1 MIEPLDDELR
11 RLVGAL
17 REVDRPGDAARAST
31 WAAIDARLAAA
42 PTPRRTAARVSWP
55 LAALAAALV
64 LALGLA
70 AATAWRE
77 AERAGVEAVDQH
89 SPDSTPRAV
98 EPRPLRAVETSRS
111 VTGERPGESPQ
122 SESPGA
128 ASPESIQADAPESLP
143 HPSQLASPESS
154 QPDSPESHPHSSPT
168 GSPESLAHSPPP
180 GSPESLV
187 HSSPPGSPKSRPDP
201 SPPASPEASD
211 PSGPHA
217 SPGLEPARPASP
229 SRRRPADSPS
239 LRPEEVASFQRAQ
252 AALAAGRYDD
262 ALDALDAHGRRFA
275 GGLFEEERQVSR
287 ATALCKLGRVDAA
300 RDARR
305 RFLRERPG
313 SHLAERMRQI
323 CRDDE

>member
-17 REVDRPGDAARAST
+17 REVDRPGEAARATT

-42 PTPRRTAARVSWP
+42 ATPRRTAARVSWP

-98 EPRPLRAVETSRS
+98 EPRPLRAVEPSRS
-111 VTGERPGESPQ
+111 TTGERPGESPQ
-122 SESPGA
+122 FESPGA
-128 ASPESIQADAPESLP
+128 ASPESIQADAPESRP
-143 HPSQLASPESS
+143 DPS
-154 QPDSPESHPHSSPT
+154 QPDSPESSQP
-168 GSPESLAHSPPP
+168 GSPESLPHSPPP
-180 GSPESLV
+180 GSPESLP
-187 HSSPPGSPKSRPDP
+187 HSSPPGSPESRPDF
-201 SPPASPEASD
+201 SPAASPESSD

-217 SPGLEPARPASP
+217 SPGLDPARPASP

>member
-17 REVDRPGDAARAST
+17 REVDRPGEAARATT

-77 AERAGVEAVDQH
+77 AERASVEAVDQH

-98 EPRPLRAVETSRS
+98 EPRPLRAVDPSRS
-111 VTGERPGESPQ
+111 ATGERPGESPRF
-122 SESPGA
+122 ESPGA
-128 ASPESIQADAPESLP
+128 ASPASIQADAPESRLD
-143 HPSQLASPESS
+143 PSQPVSPESS
-154 QPDSPESHPHSSPT
+154 QP
-168 GSPESLAHSPPP
+168 GAPESLPHSPPP
-180 GSPESLV
+180 GAPE
-187 HSSPPGSPKSRPDP
+187 SRPDP
-201 SPPASPEASD
+201 SPTASPESSD

-217 SPGLEPARPASP
+217 SPGLDPARPASP

-275 GGLFEEERQVSR
+275 DGLFEEERQVSR

>member
-17 REVDRPGDAARAST
+17 REVDRPGEAARAAT
-31 WAAIDARLAAA
+31 WAAIDARLAED
-42 PTPRRTAARVSWP
+42 PPPPRAAARVSWP

-77 AERAGVEAVDQH
+77 AERARVEAVDQH
-89 SPDSTPRAV
+89 SPESSPRAV
-98 EPRPLRAVETSRS
+98 EPRPRRAALSSRS
-111 VTGERPGESPQ
+111 ATGERPGESP
-122 SESPGA
+122 PT
-128 ASPESIQADAPESLP
+128 
-143 HPSQLASPESS
+143 ESS
-154 QPDSPESHPHSSPT
+154 QADPPESPLESSQAGPLESPPAASQVGSSESRPDT
-168 GSPESLAHSPPP
+168 FQVGSPESRSAASQS
-180 GSPESLV
+180 GSPES
-187 HSSPPGSPKSRPDP
+187 PPDASEASAPESRSVASQSGSPESPDP
-201 SPPASPEASD
+201 A
-211 PSGPHA
+211 GHHA
-217 SPGLEPARPASP
+217 SPGLGPVRPASP

-252 AALAAGRYDD
+252 AALAAGRYDE
-262 ALDALDAHGRRFA
+262 ALDALDAHGQRFA

-300 RDARR
+300 QDARR

>member
-17 REVDRPGDAARAST
+17 REVDRPGEAARAAT
-31 WAAIDARLAAA
+31 WAAIDARLAEGPA
-42 PTPRRTAARVSWP
+42 PRRTAARVSWP
-55 LAALAAALV
+55 LAALAAALL

-77 AERAGVEAVDQH
+77 AERASVEAVDQH
-89 SPDSTPRAV
+89 SPESTPRAV
-98 EPRPLRAVETSRS
+98 EPRPLRAAESSQPATS
-111 VTGERPGESPQ
+111 GKPGESPQ
-122 SESPGA
+122 SDSSS
-128 ASPESIQADAPESLP
+128 SPEA
-143 HPSQLASPESS
+143 QLDSTHAGSPES
-154 QPDSPESHPHSSPT
+154 QPDSSHAGAPESQPDSSQAGSLKSQPDASQA
-168 GSPESLAHSPPP
+168 GSP
-180 GSPESLV
+180 GSSAG
-187 HSSPPGSPKSRPDP
+187 HQ
-201 SPPASPEASD
+201 
-211 PSGPHA
+211 A
-217 SPGLEPARPASP
+217 SPGTEPARPAAP
-229 SRRRPADSPS
+229 SRRRPTDSPS

-252 AALAAGRYDD
+252 AALAAGRYDE
-262 ALDALDAHGRRFA
+262 ALDALDAHGLRFA

>member
-17 REVDRPGDAARAST
+17 REVDRPGEAARAAT
-31 WAAIDARLAAA
+31 WAAIDARLAEGPA
-42 PTPRRTAARVSWP
+42 PHRAAARVSWP

-77 AERAGVEAVDQH
+77 AERASVEAVDQH
-89 SPDSTPRAV
+89 SPAPPPRAV
-98 EPRPLRAVETSRS
+98 EPRPLRAVESSQSATDQ
-111 VTGERPGESPQ
+111 RPGESPQ
-122 SESPGA
+122 SEASRAAPG
-128 ASPESIQADAPESLP
+128 
-143 HPSQLASPESS
+143 SPESS
-154 QPDSPESHPHSSPT
+154 HSGSPESPPDSSQT
-168 GSPESLAHSPPP
+168 GSPESRLDASPAGSRNPSDPP
-180 GSPESLV
+180 GL
-187 HSSPPGSPKSRPDP
+187 
-201 SPPASPEASD
+201 
-211 PSGPHA
+211 HA
-217 SPGLEPARPASP
+217 SPGLDPARPASP

-252 AALAAGRYDD
+252 AALAAGRYDE

-323 CRDDE
+323 CRDEE